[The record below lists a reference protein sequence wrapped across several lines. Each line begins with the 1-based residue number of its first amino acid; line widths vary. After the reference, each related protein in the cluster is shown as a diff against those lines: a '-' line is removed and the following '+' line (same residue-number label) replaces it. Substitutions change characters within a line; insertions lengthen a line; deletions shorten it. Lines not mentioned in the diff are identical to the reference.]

1 MMHNHKAYW
10 LCSARKC
17 QLRAASLGSEWFA
30 EAKRRRTEVTF
41 AKSDIGLGLWVTGQ
55 SRDYRTMG
63 GLQTAKTPL
72 LLTTSK
78 TARRNDA

>member
-1 MMHNHKAYW
+1 
-10 LCSARKC
+10 
-17 QLRAASLGSEWFA
+17 
-30 EAKRRRTEVTF
+30 VTF